1 MLRKDYD
8 INGSVARK
16 SLVVTLKGLDVKA
29 NLLAVNRQS

>member
-1 MLRKDYD
+1 MSAMVQLQKE
-8 INGSVARK
+8 